1 MSLRYRT
8 AIVGWFALAGLFS
21 LALDMGSAFA
31 ADLPL
36 IPRHSRT
43 QHPATSKPD
52 TGRLEDFAKGSN
64 AGCTAWT
71 DGCRSCGKGPE
82 GVFCSNVGIACLPSQ
97 PHCSRP

>member
-8 AIVGWFALAGLFS
+8 AILGFFALAGS
-21 LALDMGSAFA
+21 LALDIGSAFA

-43 QHPATSKPD
+43 QHPGASGPD
-52 TGRLEDFAKGSN
+52 TGRLEDFAKGTH

-71 DGCRSCGKGPE
+71 DDCRACGKNPN
-82 GVFCSNVGIACLPSQ
+82 GVVCSNVGIACLPAR
-97 PHCSRP
+97 PHCTRP

>member
-8 AIVGWFALAGLFS
+8 AILGLFALTGS
-21 LALDMGSAFA
+21 LVLDIGSAFA

-43 QHPATSKPD
+43 QHKATPESD
-52 TGRLEDFAKGSN
+52 AGRLEDFAKGAN

-71 DGCRSCGKGPE
+71 DDCRACGKNPG
-82 GVFCSNVGIACLPSQ
+82 GVVCSNVGIACLPSR
-97 PHCSRP
+97 PHCTRQ